1 VDGRDKPGHDKFY
14 LNAVSW
20 LYSEA
25 SSKENVMA
33 LEMSGEY
40 ELPQSREVVW
50 RALNDPEVLQK
61 CIPGCENLEKTSDS
75 EFQAVVKLSIGP
87 VSARFKGK
95 VKLEEIDAPN
105 GYKIVGEGEG
115 GVAGFAKG
123 HANVALAEAGQGT
136 TLTYKAE
143 AATGGKIAQLGQR
156 LIAGSAK
163 KTADRFFE
171 NFVTALQDYK

>member
-1 VDGRDKPGHDKFY
+1 
-14 LNAVSW
+14 
-20 LYSEA
+20 
-25 SSKENVMA
+25 MA

-40 ELPQSREVVW
+40 ELPQNREIVW
-50 RALNDPEVLQK
+50 KALNDADVLK
-61 CIPGCENLEKTSDS
+61 RCIPGCETLEKLSDT
-75 EFQAVVKLSIGP
+75 EFQATVKLSIGP

-95 VKLEEIDAPN
+95 VKLEDMDPPN

-123 HANVALAEAGQGT
+123 HASVALTDAGQGT
-136 TLTYKAE
+136 KLIYKAE

-171 NFVTALQDYK
+171 NFVAALQDYK

>member
-1 VDGRDKPGHDKFY
+1 
-14 LNAVSW
+14 
-20 LYSEA
+20 
-25 SSKENVMA
+25 MA

-40 ELPQSREVVW
+40 ELPQNRETVW
-50 RALNDPEVLQK
+50 KALNDADVLK
-61 CIPGCENLEKTSDS
+61 RCIPGCETLEKLSDT
-75 EFQAVVKLSIGP
+75 EFQATVKLSIGP

-95 VKLEEIDAPN
+95 VKLEDIDPPN

-123 HANVALAEAGQGT
+123 NASVALTDAGEGT
-136 TLTYKAE
+136 KLTYKAE

-171 NFVTALQDYK
+171 NFVEVLQDYK

>member
-1 VDGRDKPGHDKFY
+1 
-14 LNAVSW
+14 
-20 LYSEA
+20 
-25 SSKENVMA
+25 MA

-40 ELPQSREVVW
+40 DLPQKREIVW
-50 RALNDPEVLQK
+50 KALNDPAMLEK
-61 CIPGCENLEKTSDS
+61 CIPGCETLEKLSDT
-75 EFQAVVKLSIGP
+75 EFQATVKLSIGP

-95 VKLEEIDAPN
+95 VKLEDIDAPN

-123 HANVALAEAGQGT
+123 QASVALADEGEGCK
-136 TLTYKAE
+136 LTYKAE

-156 LIAGSAK
+156 LISGSAK

-171 NFVTALQDYK
+171 NFVEALKEYR

>member
-1 VDGRDKPGHDKFY
+1 
-14 LNAVSW
+14 
-20 LYSEA
+20 
-25 SSKENVMA
+25 MA

-40 ELPQSREVVW
+40 ELPQNREIVW
-50 RALNDPEVLQK
+50 KALNDADVLK
-61 CIPGCENLEKTSDS
+61 RCIPGCETLEKLSDT
-75 EFQAVVKLSIGP
+75 EFQATVKLSIGP

-95 VKLEEIDAPN
+95 VKLEDIDPPN
-105 GYKIVGEGEG
+105 GYKIAGEGEG

-123 HANVALAEAGQGT
+123 HASVALTDAGQGT
-136 TLTYKAE
+136 KLIYKAE

-171 NFVTALQDYK
+171 NFVAALQDYK

>member
-1 VDGRDKPGHDKFY
+1 
-14 LNAVSW
+14 
-20 LYSEA
+20 
-25 SSKENVMA
+25 MA

-40 ELPQSREVVW
+40 ELPQKREVVW
-50 RALNDPEVLQK
+50 RALNDPEILEK
-61 CIPGCENLEKTSDS
+61 CIPGCENLEKLSDT
-75 EFQAVVKLSIGP
+75 EFQATVKLSIGP

-95 VKLEEIDAPN
+95 VKLENIDAPN
-105 GYKIVGEGEG
+105 GYTIVGEGEG

-123 HANVALAEAGQGT
+123 QASVALADEGEGCK
-136 TLTYKAE
+136 LSYKAE

-171 NFVTALQDYK
+171 NFVEALQDYK

>member
-1 VDGRDKPGHDKFY
+1 
-14 LNAVSW
+14 
-20 LYSEA
+20 
-25 SSKENVMA
+25 MA

-40 ELPQSREVVW
+40 DLPQKRELVW
-50 RALNDPEVLQK
+50 KALNDPEILAK
-61 CIPGCENLEKTSDS
+61 CIPGCETLEKTSDT
-75 EFQAVVKLSIGP
+75 EFQATVKLTIGP

-95 VKLEEIDAPN
+95 VKLDEIDAPN
-105 GYKIVGEGEG
+105 GYKITGEGEG

-123 HANVALAEAGQGT
+123 QASVALADEGDGCK
-136 TLTYKAE
+136 LTYNAE

-171 NFVTALQDYK
+171 NFVEALQDYK

>member
-1 VDGRDKPGHDKFY
+1 
-14 LNAVSW
+14 
-20 LYSEA
+20 
-25 SSKENVMA
+25 MA
-33 LEMSGEY
+33 LEMAGEY
-40 ELPQSREVVW
+40 ELPQKRDVVW
-50 RALNDPEVLQK
+50 KALNDPAVIEK
-61 CIPGCENLEKTSDS
+61 CIPGCEALEKISDT
-75 EFQAVVKLSIGP
+75 EFQATVKLSIGP

-95 VKLEEIDAPN
+95 VKLEDIDPPS

-123 HANVALAEAGQGT
+123 QASVALAEEGEGCK
-136 TLTYKAE
+136 LSYKAE

-171 NFVTALQDYK
+171 NFVEALQDYK